1 MSEQASLPI
10 DILTLMDTIR
20 KQAQQYT
27 AAFAHIEQEIAALAK
42 QRDDMRRE
50 IEEFRSRA
58 DFILD
63 QIQQTTNETL
73 LTVDSRAK
81 TVELIYNELDTINT
95 LHNTLDKLRISLEA
109 RDAELAA
116 LLQSTKAI
124 ISKQIDQGLEKSS
137 VKLDAM
143 MEKAQ
148 ARIATFDQ
156 KLAALQ
162 DQQRRMFTILGDDVQ
177 ALKDAQNRQD
187 LPLRNDIS
195 RLRTEMEL
203 FKEEMTSRYA
213 ITTDSTAADSPRPT
227 IPQQPLSEEK
237 VRKDLDIHRRKT
249 EQVATQITT
258 VENRINIAL
267 GVAIFGIALT
277 ILSVLSV
284 AFRWFK

>member
-1 MSEQASLPI
+1 MSEQSLPL

-27 AAFAHIEQEIAALAK
+27 AAFANIEQEIAALAK

-50 IEEFRSRA
+50 IEEFRSKA
-58 DFILD
+58 DFILN
-63 QIQQTTNETL
+63 QIQQSTNETL
-73 LTVDSRAK
+73 HTVDSRAK

-95 LHNTLDKLRISLEA
+95 LHNSLDKLRISLEA

-124 ISKQIDQGLEKSS
+124 VTKQIDQGLEKSS
-137 VKLDAM
+137 VKLDTM

-177 ALKDAQNRQD
+177 ALKDTQSRQE

-195 RLRTEMEL
+195 RMRTELEL
-203 FKEEMTSRYA
+203 FKEEILAHSSHDGQTSREIGQTKQPA
-213 ITTDSTAADSPRPT
+213 
-227 IPQQPLSEEK
+227 QPLSEEK
-237 VRKDLDIHRRKT
+237 VRNDLDIHRRKT
-249 EQVATQITT
+249 EQVESHIQT
-258 VENRINIAL
+258 VESKLNIAL

-277 ILSVLSV
+277 IISVFSV
-284 AFRWFK
+284 IFRWLK

>member
-1 MSEQASLPI
+1 MSEQSLPI

-27 AAFAHIEQEIAALAK
+27 AAFANIEQEIAALAK

-50 IEEFRSRA
+50 IEEFRSKA
-58 DFILD
+58 DFILN
-63 QIQQTTNETL
+63 QIQQSTNETL
-73 LTVDSRAK
+73 HTVDSRAK
-81 TVELIYNELDTINT
+81 TVELIYNELDNINT
-95 LHNTLDKLRISLEA
+95 LHNSLDKLRISLEA

-124 ISKQIDQGLEKSS
+124 VTKQIDQGLEKSS
-137 VKLDAM
+137 VKLDTM

-177 ALKDAQNRQD
+177 ALKDAQSRQE

-195 RLRTEMEL
+195 RMRTELEL
-203 FKEEMTSRYA
+203 FKEEILAHSSHDGQTSREIGQTKQPA
-213 ITTDSTAADSPRPT
+213 
-227 IPQQPLSEEK
+227 QPLSEEK
-237 VRKDLDIHRRKT
+237 VRNDLDIHRRKT
-249 EQVATQITT
+249 EQVESHIQT
-258 VENRINIAL
+258 VESKLNIAL

-277 ILSVLSV
+277 IISVFSV
-284 AFRWFK
+284 IFRWLK

>member
-27 AAFAHIEQEIAALAK
+27 AAFDNIDQEIISLAK

-50 IEEFRSRA
+50 IEEFRSKA
-58 DFILD
+58 DFILN

-124 ISKQIDQGLEKSS
+124 ITKQIDQGLEKSS
-137 VKLDAM
+137 VKLDTM

-213 ITTDSTAADSPRPT
+213 MTTDAAHPDSPRT
-227 IPQQPLSEEK
+227 IIPQQPLSEEK

-249 EQVATQITT
+249 EQVATQIHT

-267 GVAIFGIALT
+267 GVAIFGMALT

-284 AFRWFK
+284 AFRWFR

>member
-1 MSEQASLPI
+1 MSEQSLPI

-27 AAFAHIEQEIAALAK
+27 AAFATIDQEIAALTK

-50 IEEFRSRA
+50 IEEFRSKA
-58 DFILD
+58 DFILN

-81 TVELIYNELDTINT
+81 TVELIYNELDSINT
-95 LHNTLDKLRISLEA
+95 LYNTLDKLRISLEA
-109 RDAELAA
+109 RDAELAGM
-116 LLQSTKAI
+116 LQSTKALVA
-124 ISKQIDQGLEKSS
+124 KQIDQGLEKSAL
-137 VKLDAM
+137 KLDTM

-177 ALKDAQNRQD
+177 ALKDAQSRQE

-195 RLRTEMEL
+195 RMRTELEL
-203 FKEEMTSRYA
+203 FKEEVLTHSSYSAQTSQEIGQIKQQTQP
-213 ITTDSTAADSPRPT
+213 IT
-227 IPQQPLSEEK
+227 EEK
-237 VRKDLDIHRRKT
+237 VRKEIDVHRRKT
-249 EQVATQITT
+249 EQVATHIQT
-258 VENRINIAL
+258 VESKLNIAL

-277 ILSVLSV
+277 ILSVFSV
-284 AFRWFK
+284 LFEWFK

>member
-1 MSEQASLPI
+1 MSEQSLPI

-27 AAFAHIEQEIAALAK
+27 AAFANIEQEIAALAK

-50 IEEFRSRA
+50 IEEFRSKA
-58 DFILD
+58 DFILN
-63 QIQQTTNETL
+63 QIQQSTNETL
-73 LTVDSRAK
+73 HTVDSRAK

-124 ISKQIDQGLEKSS
+124 VTKQIDQGLEKSA
-137 VKLDAM
+137 VKLDTM

-177 ALKDAQNRQD
+177 ALKDTQSRQE

-195 RLRTEMEL
+195 RMRTELEL
-203 FKEEMTSRYA
+203 FKEEILAHSSQGDQTSQE
-213 ITTDSTAADSPRPT
+213 IGQTKQPT
-227 IPQQPLSEEK
+227 QPLSEDK

-249 EQVATQITT
+249 EQVETQMQT
-258 VENRINIAL
+258 VESKLNIAL

-277 ILSVLSV
+277 IISVFSV
-284 AFRWFK
+284 IFRWFK

>member
-27 AAFAHIEQEIAALAK
+27 AAFDNIDQEIISLAK

-50 IEEFRSRA
+50 IEEFRSKA
-58 DFILD
+58 DFILN

-124 ISKQIDQGLEKSS
+124 ITKQIDQGLEKSS
-137 VKLDAM
+137 VKLDTM

-213 ITTDSTAADSPRPT
+213 MTTDAAHPDSPRT
-227 IPQQPLSEEK
+227 IIPQQPLSEEK

-249 EQVATQITT
+249 EQVATQIHT

-267 GVAIFGIALT
+267 GVAIFGMALT